1 MYKQLV
7 IIILSCVLSFN
18 LKATEKKGN
27 QQSIQYY
34 LQVSDSLL
42 EDSIAVSI
50 IYAKEAY
57 LMAQKQSD
65 QVNSIKA
72 LKILSYANQ
81 QIGQYN
87 EAISYSLELLKIGD
101 QMNDNRLISEAYT
114 YIGNSYRLLL
124 KFKEALNFHQ
134 LAVEKCQE
142 IGDSALLAS
151 AYNDMGATYFENEL
165 YDDALNC
172 FERAYDIYRVNN
184 DTLSLGK
191 VYNSLGIIHGQL
203 NNLIEAKRYFLKAIY
218 IFEQSNLNSTI
229 ASIENNLAKLYIIT
243 GEYKIAEEYIAKSYA
258 YASNKELVQL
268 QLNNFRV
275 YVDLYKK
282 QNNYKKAFENLEKF
296 IYLHNSINN
305 ETIIKK
311 IEQIRIAYEVDKME
325 KDLILAK
332 KDNQLKSKNLHVA
345 LFLSLG
351 VFIIG
356 GLFIIILTIK
366 NRQSSSKLL
375 ISQREK
381 EIIDLKISKVEDE
394 KRLAKEKYEIELA
407 FKNRELT
414 TTTMHIVQKNELIN
428 GIRKHLSKMKLA
440 SKANENLVNDIIL
453 EIDQNVVKDKDWELF
468 VKHFKDVHPDFFDNL
483 LKQHP
488 DLTSKE
494 VRYCAYSR
502 LNLSLK
508 EISAVLNIT
517 TRGVEKAR
525 SRIRQKMN
533 LSKDIDLNTYLHSID
548 M

>member
-172 FERAYDIYRVNN
+172 FERAYDIYIVNN
-184 DTLSLGK
+184 DTLNLGK

-218 IFEQSNLNSTI
+218 IFEQRNLNSTI

-268 QLNNFRV
+268 QLNNLRV

-282 QNNYKKAFENLEKF
+282 QNNYKKAFENLDKF
-296 IYLHNSINN
+296 IYLHNSLKN

-311 IEQIRIAYEVDKME
+311 VEQIRIAYEVDKME
-325 KDLILAK
+325 KDLVLAK

-440 SKANENLVNDIIL
+440 SKANENLINDIII

-468 VKHFKDVHPDFFDNL
+468 VKHFKDVHPDFFDSL

>member
-72 LKILSYANQ
+72 LKMLSYANQ

-172 FERAYDIYRVNN
+172 FERAYDIYIVNN
-184 DTLSLGK
+184 DTLNLGK

-325 KDLILAK
+325 KDLVLAK